1 MRDVLGWRCK
11 FGVLGPSTN
20 TIVQPDFE
28 MMRPP
33 GVTNHYS
40 RIFTPNAQAVSN
52 DTFMAGTQLIG
63 DNTLDAVRSVM
74 TCSPDYLVMGMSA
87 VTFYGGAAGAD
98 AFRAKVAHA
107 SGVGVSIGSHSCTA
121 ALKAYGG
128 VKRIAFLSP
137 YYPVANAEVT
147 RYFTESGFE
156 VVRDLCLECKTWTAI
171 AEVPTGR
178 AAREADLAQRRR
190 PRRRCHRAGRHQ
202 PEHGPA
208 RRRRRA
214 LARQTGHCHQHRDL
228 LARAAPEQDHGQDRR
243 AGAIA
248 GRVLIFIRSLRRR
261 AAAPRS
267 EYSVRALWP
276 FSG

>member
-1 MRDVLGWRCK
+1 MTDVLGWRRK

-20 TIVQPDFE
+20 TIVQPDFDD
-28 MMRPP
+28 MRPT

-40 RIFTPNAQAVSN
+40 RIFTPNADAVSN
-52 DTFMAGTQLIG
+52 ESFRAGAEVIAA
-63 DNTLDAVRSVM
+63 NVLDAVRSVM

-137 YYPVANAEVT
+137 YYPVANAEVK

-156 VVRDLCLECKTWTAI
+156 VVRDMCLQCKSWTGI
-171 AEVPTGR
+171 AEVPPDVL
-178 AAREADLAQRRR
+178 REKLIELNGNGKDV
-190 PRRRCHRAGRHQ
+190 
-202 PEHGPA
+202 
-208 RRRRRA
+208 
-214 LARQTGHCHQHRDL
+214 D
-228 LARAAPEQDHGQDRR
+228 
-243 AGAIA
+243 AIVQV
-248 GRVLIFIRSLRRR
+248 GTNRSMVRL
-261 AAAPRS
+261 AAAAEMWLGKPVIAINTAT
-267 EYSVRALWP
+267 YWHALRQNKITDKVP
-276 FSG
+276 GLGRLLEEF